1 VRYVRKGSR
10 EAIFSSDI
18 LLLTNDAWRKTSNMA
33 FLAMK
38 GYLVSVEHARHV
50 LKCTCDAMM
59 QSLAE
64 DVKRRTSNVLR
75 WIPIW
80 NLQQAYRRHLWSILD
95 SAEADRE
102 MLQQPPTFCDSLI
115 SRSTLSISNIKPTR
129 ELLRIDRLQS
139 KPALQIRPCLIFL
152 PTKLMWRACKV
163 RHWVV

>member
-1 VRYVRKGSR
+1 LVGAVGTNDEETHRRNHIAVRYVRKGSR

-64 DVKRRTSNVLR
+64 DVKRRTSNVL
-75 WIPIW
+75 
-80 NLQQAYRRHLWSILD
+80 
-95 SAEADRE
+95 
-102 MLQQPPTFCDSLI
+102 
-115 SRSTLSISNIKPTR
+115 
-129 ELLRIDRLQS
+129 
-139 KPALQIRPCLIFL
+139 
-152 PTKLMWRACKV
+152 
-163 RHWVV
+163 